1 MNPGLLLSAS
11 FGLGAIVVYLLDP
24 ERGRRRRA
32 LARDKL
38 VSAAHEVKDAVDTTT
53 RDVTNRAR
61 GTVAELRSWASRR
74 PPSDAAIAER
84 VRSRLGFLVSH
95 PRSIEVRVAGGRVT
109 LSGPVLADEVSGL
122 IAGVNR
128 VRGVR
133 HVHDDLQVHH
143 EPGNV
148 PGLQGQGR
156 RMRGRVF
163 PFMQTVWSPTA
174 RLMAGLAGLATIAA
188 GMRLRGWMRA
198 AFGLGGIALLA
209 RGVTNL
215 ELKRLIG
222 LGAGRRAI
230 VVHKTVTVN
239 APVQEVFEFWRRYE
253 NFPRFMA
260 HLREVRRGG
269 DGRSHWVAVGPAGVP
284 IEWDT
289 EETRVVPNQVIAWR
303 TVPGSLVQ
311 HAGIVRFEPAEGAT
325 RVDVRLSYNPPG
337 GALGH
342 AVAALFGEDP
352 KRAMDEDLV
361 RFKSLIEE
369 GKATASG
376 QTVTRDELSG

>member
-1 MNPGLLLSAS
+1 VNPGLLFSS
-11 FGLGAIVVYLLDP
+11 FGLGALLVYLLDP

-38 VSAAHEVKDAVDTTT
+38 VSAAHGVKDAVDTTT

-61 GTVAELRSWASRR
+61 GTVAEIRSWAGRR
-74 PPSDAAIAER
+74 PPSDAALAER

-95 PRSIEVRVAGGRVT
+95 PRSIDVGVVDGRVT
-109 LSGPVLADEVSGL
+109 LSGLVLADEASRL
-122 IAGVNR
+122 FAGVNR

-133 HVHDDLQVHH
+133 HVHDNLEVHQ

-148 PGLQGQGR
+148 PGLQGEGQ
-156 RMRGRVF
+156 RMRGRVL

-174 RLMAGLAGLATIAA
+174 RLVAGLAGLAAMAA
-188 GMRLRGWMRA
+188 GIRLRGWMGA
-198 AFGLGGIALLA
+198 ALGLGGIAMLA
-209 RGVTNL
+209 RGASNL
-215 ELKRLIG
+215 ELRRLIG

-230 VVHKTVTVN
+230 VVHKTITVN
-239 APVQEVFEFWRRYE
+239 APVQEVFEFWSGYE

-269 DGRSHWVAVGPAGVP
+269 EGRSHWVAVGPAGVP
-284 IEWDT
+284 VEWDT
-289 EETRVVPNQVIAWR
+289 EETKMILNEVLAWR

-311 HAGIVRFEPAEGAT
+311 HAGIVRFEPAEGGT
-325 RVDVRLSYNPPG
+325 RVDIRLSYNPPG

-342 AVAALFGEDP
+342 TLAALFGDDP
-352 KRAMDEDLV
+352 KRKMDEDLV

-369 GKATASG
+369 GKASAGG
-376 QTVTRDELSG
+376 QTVTRDELMG